1 MRKFK
6 MKRKTTDD
14 IGVFNILLIGK
25 CSGAISIAD
34 NIHAKFKED
43 GSVKNPCNFN
53 IIGDIDSNIECSTW
67 FNEFIFE
74 LSTTAGKFNNIIVSE
89 KFKEWMKSPVSFAK
103 RTYMKKLLQAM
114 NVVIVDV
121 SMDDDDCVFDYDIPQ
136 YKFNVE
142 KDFGVD
148 LFQWVD
154 KQLDKIAPK
163 LSNIRLVRSLSGKSM
178 PYLGDVFG
186 CLSGKQYKN
195 IIHADKMRFDVP
207 ILFDEFCYLT
217 RGHDHQWIDNA
228 IITRSNSALA
238 SFFK

>member
-1 MRKFK
+1 

-34 NIHAKFKED
+34 NIHAKFKEEE
-43 GSVKNPCNFN
+43 GVKNPCNFN

-89 KFKEWMKSPVSFAK
+89 KFKEWMKSPVTFAK

-121 SMDDDDCVFDYDIPQ
+121 SMDDDDCVFDPDIPQ

-148 LFQWVD
+148 LFQWID

-163 LSNIRLVRSLSGKSM
+163 LSNIRLVRSLSGKNM

>member
-1 MRKFK
+1 
-6 MKRKTTDD
+6 MKKKTTDD

-34 NIHAKFKED
+34 NIHAKFKEED

-89 KFKEWMKSPVSFAK
+89 KFKEWMKSPVTFAK

-121 SMDDDDCVFDYDIPQ
+121 SMDDDRDIFDPDIPQ

-148 LFQWVD
+148 LFQWID

-163 LSNIRLVRSLSGKSM
+163 LSNIRLVRSLSGKNM

>member
-1 MRKFK
+1 MIHY
-6 MKRKTTDD
+6 KTSEEIEILRENAILVSKTLAEVGKHVAP
-14 IGVFNILLIGK
+14 GV
-25 CSGAISIAD
+25 
-34 NIHAKFKED
+34 
-43 GSVKNPCNFN
+43 
-53 IIGDIDSNIECSTW
+53 
-67 FNEFIFE
+67 
-74 LSTTAGKFNNIIVSE
+74 TT
-89 KFKEWMKSPVSFAK
+89 
-103 RTYMKKLLQAM
+103 
-114 NVVIVDV
+114 
-121 SMDDDDCVFDYDIPQ
+121 
-136 YKFNVE
+136 
-142 KDFGVD
+142 
-148 LFQWVD
+148 

-163 LSNIRLVRSLSGKSM
+163 LSNIRLVRSLSGKNM